1 MLVLMLRRVG
11 GRFLE
16 GIRGIRGLSWKAR
29 HGVFETCDH
38 SGFRFGIYG
47 GDVKLS
53 NVIVCLNLL
62 DLRYD

>member
-29 HGVFETCDH
+29 HGVSEKCDQT
-38 SGFRFGIYG
+38 GLIWITG
-47 GDVKLS
+47 GDMKLS
-53 NVIVCLNLL
+53 NVVVC
-62 DLRYD
+62 